1 VILWVTICLSAVCGI
16 KKYFRGASYSGSK
29 PDLKGYIAIVTGGGS
44 GVGQSVAKDLAI
56 QGCTVIIADV
66 VNSEHI
72 AAEINIL
79 IGCKLVSYRYLDLGN
94 LESIS

>member
-1 VILWVTICLSAVCGI
+1 MTICLSVVYGI
-16 KKYFRGASYSGSK
+16 KRYFRGASYTGPK
-29 PDLKGYIAIVTGGGS
+29 PNLKGYTAIVTGGGS

-72 AAEINIL
+72 VAEINTL
-79 IGCKLVSYRYLDLGN
+79 IACKLVSYRYLDLGS